1 MRAGA
6 EQTFRSM
13 QIRNFRL
20 FFSGQFISQVGNWLT
35 LVAQTLLVLHITGS
49 GFKVGLLTACQF
61 APVLLLGAWA
71 GVVADRADKRKLLII
86 VQVLAM
92 AQSFALAA
100 LAFSGDPPLLAIY
113 AVAFV
118 GGCTVAFDN
127 PARRSFV
134 TEMVPE
140 SHVSN
145 AVSLN
150 TAIMMSSRIF
160 GPALAGLLVATVGY
174 GWCFTADA
182 VSYIAV
188 IIGLVMMN
196 TAELRP
202 APVAPRG
209 KGQVR
214 EGFRYVRTVPE
225 LWIPLVMMAVVGMLT
240 YNFQVIMPLF
250 VKQTLHGSDG
260 TFTLLYSVISV
271 GSLVGALIAARRE
284 DVTVPMLVTSSLG
297 FGISMCVFAGAPT
310 LAVAFPIGVVVGA
323 ASVWFMTS
331 STAIMQ
337 LRADPEIRGRVLA
350 LQSIVFLGSTPI
362 GGPIVGFICEAFSP
376 RIGILVGGVAALFA
390 AAYGQMAIRRG
401 RLARGAPVPA
411 PAAGPVGDADS
422 SLLAPG

>member
-1 MRAGA
+1 VRRRFRAGA

-13 QIRNFRL
+13 HVRNFRI
-20 FFSGQFISQVGNWLT
+20 FFGGQFISQVGNWLT
-35 LVAQTLLVLHITGS
+35 FVAQTLLVLHLTDS
-49 GFKVGLLTACQF
+49 GFQVGLLTACQF
-61 APVLLLGAWA
+61 APVLLFGAWA
-71 GVVADRADKRKLLII
+71 GVVADRADKRKLLIV
-86 VQVLAM
+86 VQGLAM

-113 AVAFV
+113 GVAFV

-140 SHVSN
+140 THVNN

-160 GPALAGLLVATVGY
+160 GPALAGLLVSTVGY

-182 VSYIAV
+182 LSYIAV
-188 IIGLVMMN
+188 IVGLSMMN
-196 TAELRP
+196 PAELRP
-202 APVAPRG
+202 APVASRA

-214 EGFRYVRTVPE
+214 EGLRHVRTVPD

-240 YNFQVIMPLF
+240 YNFQVVIPLF
-250 VKQTLHGSDG
+250 VKQTLHGGDG

-271 GSLVGALIAARRE
+271 GSLVGALVVARRE
-284 DVTVPMLVTSSLG
+284 AVTVPMVVTAAFA
-297 FGISMCVFAGAPT
+297 FGVAMCLFAGAPG
-310 LAVAFPIGVVVGA
+310 LAVAFPLGVLVGA

-337 LRADPEIRGRVLA
+337 LRAEPEIRGRVLA
-350 LQSIVFLGSTPI
+350 LQSMVFLGSTPI
-362 GGPIVGFICEAFSP
+362 GGPIVGLVCEVLSP
-376 RIGILVGGVAALFA
+376 RAGILLGGVAALA
-390 AAYGQMAIRRG
+390 AGLYGRAAGRG
-401 RLARGAPVPA
+401 GRVSSAPA
-411 PAAGPVGDADS
+411 PAGRIGDVEPPILAAG
-422 SLLAPG
+422 